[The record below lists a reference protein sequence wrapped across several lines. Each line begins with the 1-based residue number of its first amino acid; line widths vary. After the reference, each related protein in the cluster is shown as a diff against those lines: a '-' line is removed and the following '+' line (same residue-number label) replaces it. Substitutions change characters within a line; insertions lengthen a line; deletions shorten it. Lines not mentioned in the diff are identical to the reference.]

1 LTNEEGPGD
10 SLKLEINHRPQSA
23 LLIDEAGELLNQ
35 F

>member
-1 LTNEEGPGD
+1 LTYEEGPGD
-10 SLKLEINHRPQSA
+10 SLKLEINHCSQSA